1 MYIERKS
8 NKIKTLFFIEQKS
21 KINPKRKFKQK
32 ERSSPNKKV
41 SERAKQNSEGD
52 KKKLQNK
59 GNLVTGFKQT
69 HQHDKKQTNTK
80 THTDYQLLVCT
91 HTV

>member
-41 SERAKQNSEGD
+41 SERAKQKFEGD
-52 KKKLQNK
+52 KKK
-59 GNLVTGFKQT
+59 VTEQWYFSHRFQTKTRKQ
-69 HQHDKKQTNTK
+69 HK
-80 THTDYQLLVCT
+80 THTQITNC
-91 HTV
+91 